1 MLRNDEH
8 WLSIADAFNA
18 AAVGSGSW
26 LDALDGLARATGS
39 RAGELI
45 GLGSAHTVPF
55 NWVTDLDQDW
65 LDDFINI
72 DGGNPAVNPFV
83 RAGSQIP
90 VLKVLAS
97 GDFLT
102 REERRSNMFIAEH
115 ANRFDVPHICLTPLL
130 KTDNM
135 LVGMAVMRSSRQG
148 EIGDAQRAVF
158 TSIAPHVR
166 AAVRTQMALE
176 HQGALLVAGALE
188 ALSLTV
194 FVCDALGIVKA
205 MTPAAEA
212 MVTAG
217 SILRFKQGV
226 LATSN
231 FAETQALNKAI
242 DAAAGGL
249 LKPGAPLAG
258 TVVVQSENNKP
269 LLLDI
274 LPMPRRDYAFCFDAR
289 ALVVVRGAQTDCG
302 RMKDLLRMVYSLTEA
317 EADIALLLAE
327 GHSPEAIAVARNTT
341 IGTTRMQIKAIYAKL
356 GVHRQSELVSRLGQL
371 R

>member
-1 MLRNDEH
+1 MLRSDEH
-8 WLSIADAFNA
+8 WLSVADAFNA
-18 AAVGSGSW
+18 AAVGSGNW

-39 RAGELI
+39 CAGQLI
-45 GLGSAHTVPF
+45 GLGSAHAVPF
-55 NWVTDLDQDW
+55 NWAAGLGSDW
-65 LDDFINI
+65 GEDFIAN
-72 DGGNPAVNPFV
+72 GGSNPAINPYVRMGSDGPVLEV
-83 RAGSQIP
+83 RASCDY
-90 VLKVLAS
+90 V
-97 GDFLT
+97 T
-102 REERRSNMFIAEH
+102 RKERRTNQFLNEFAH
-115 ANRFDVPHICLTPLL
+115 RYDTPYICLTPLV
-130 KTDNM
+130 KEDNM

-148 EIGDAQRAVF
+148 EISDAQRAVF
-158 TSIAPHVR
+158 ASIAPHVR

-176 HQGALLVAGALE
+176 HQGALLVAGVLE
-188 ALSLTV
+188 VLSLTV

-212 MVTAG
+212 MLSSGDA
-217 SILRFKQGV
+217 LRLKQGV
-226 LATSN
+226 LATAN
-231 FAETQALNKAI
+231 LAETQTLNKAI
-242 DAAAGGL
+242 DAATAGL

-274 LPMPRRDYAFCFDAR
+274 LPMPRRECAFGFDAR

-302 RMKDLLRMVYSLTEA
+302 RMKGLLRMVYSLTEA

-327 GHSPEAIAVARNTT
+327 GHSPEAISVARNTT

-356 GVHRQSELVSRLGQL
+356 DVHRQSELVSRLSQL